1 MEKLVSVC
9 VFFPLVVGES
19 PQLLFSA
26 EVFLALLISFRNEK
40 GKESWVLLIF
50 SFTSGKISDSLF
62 NIFVLSIF
70 RSCGSPRPPVPGGKW
85 VLEVEV
91 LPELLPSYHVC
102 PELQSL

>member
-1 MEKLVSVC
+1 MENLFQCVC
-9 VFFPLVVGES
+9 VFPLVVGES

-26 EVFLALLISFRNEK
+26 EIFLALLISFRNEK
-40 GKESWVLLIF
+40 GKGSWVLLIF

-62 NIFVLSIF
+62 NILVLSIF
-70 RSCGSPRPPVPGGKW
+70 WSCGSPRPPVPGGKW

-102 PELQSL
+102 PELQGL